1 MTYLLNYTREP
12 MDGMIYG
19 PRLAHSM
26 HLAVSRDG
34 KEYKALN
41 HNSGVLFVKA
51 TENEDGSLNPKSMK
65 NPWLFILPD
74 RRFGVAAVRIEG
86 DGGEDSESKGCVV
99 LFVSK
104 DLLEY
109 EELGLLKLGTEYIE
123 DISCAY
129 SEESGNIRLEW
140 RDQSGSCFTARMRR
154 LEDLALMGE
163 PEPLAEFSWQRLS
176 AGGGSKDQGTESSKA
191 EGSRTESLDTKKL
204 GIEGAVPHNRLEILE
219 ETGEVWGN
227 GIPAG
232 IADRLCKKLLT
243 PVNAGILFPEQVEAD
258 SREKLEQYRAEAVYS
273 DGTRALKRVD
283 WDLSEVDFEKKG
295 VYDIQ
300 GKIRQQHFAFPVA
313 YNRADPCIGRW
324 KGKYYFIATNDA
336 DGNHTLYVRKGDSLE
351 ELTEAE
357 EHLILDSS
365 THPGIGGLLWAPEF
379 HEING
384 RLYIF
389 HAATPG
395 EFFWEESHVMEL
407 REGGDPACRE
417 DWSAPKRVVKADGSN
432 ICEAGKEITLDMTC
446 FEWQGEWYAVWSQ
459 RQFLPKDLGAWL
471 YIAKLD
477 PESPWRLLTEPVVLS
492 KPEYGWANNHTF
504 VDEGPF
510 ALMGEDKLYLTFSSA
525 AVDAS
530 YVVGLLT
537 IEKNRDLL
545 EPKNWKKKN
554 YPILTSRSVEGEFGT
569 GHNAYVTDEDGT
581 VWNTYHARPGVDGVR
596 SSGIRRVHFDLD
608 GEPVLDLTEE
618 NDVREEY
625 RLVRTSLVVK

>member
-1 MTYLLNYTREP
+1 MAYLLNYTREP

-19 PRLAHSM
+19 PRLAYSM

-34 KEYKALN
+34 KGYQALN

-51 TENEDGSLNPKSMK
+51 TENEDGSLNPKSLK
-65 NPWLFILPD
+65 NPRLFVLPD
-74 RRFGVAAVRIEG
+74 HRFGVAAVRIEG
-86 DGGEDSESKGCVV
+86 DGGEDPESKGCVV
-99 LFVSK
+99 LFTSK

-109 EELGLLKLGTEYIE
+109 KEIGLLKLGTEYIDE
-123 DISCAY
+123 ICCTFSQ
-129 SEESGNIRLEW
+129 ESGSIRLEW
-140 RDQSGSCFTARMRR
+140 REQTGCCFTAGMRR
-154 LEDLALMGE
+154 LEDLVLAGA
-163 PEPLAEFSWQRLS
+163 PEPLKEFSPASCLF
-176 AGGGSKDQGTESSKA
+176 
-191 EGSRTESLDTKKL
+191 EGSEPKDL
-204 GIEGAVPHNRLEILE
+204 GIEGAVPQTRLEIME
-219 ETGEVWGN
+219 EAGEAWGS

-243 PVNAGILFPEQVEAD
+243 PVNTGILFPDQVEAD
-258 SREKLEQYRAEAVYS
+258 TKEKLEQYRAEAVYS
-273 DGTRALKRVD
+273 DGTKAFKRVD
-283 WDLSEVDFEKKG
+283 WDLSQVDFGKKG
-295 VYDIQ
+295 VYKIQ
-300 GKIRQQHFAFPVA
+300 GKVRREHFAFPVA

-324 KGKYYFIATNDA
+324 NGKYYFIATNDA
-336 DGNHTLYVRKGDSLE
+336 DNNHTLYVREADTIPKLA
-351 ELTEAE
+351 EAE

-384 RLYIF
+384 RLFIF

-395 EFFWEESHVMEL
+395 EFFREESHVMEL
-407 REGGDPACRE
+407 RAGGNPACRE
-417 DWSAPKRVVKADGSN
+417 DWSAPRRVVKADGSN

-510 ALMGEDKLYLTFSSA
+510 ALPGEDKLYLTFSSA

-530 YVVGLLT
+530 YVVGLLS
-537 IEKNRDLL
+537 IRKGADLL
-545 EPKNWKKKN
+545 EPKNWKKNN

-569 GHNAYVTDEDGT
+569 GHNAYVTDEDGN

-596 SSGIRRVHFDLD
+596 SSGIRRVHFDID

-625 RLVRTSLVVK
+625 RVIRTSLVIK